1 MPRKTF
7 RKKYIRRR
15 RRPTRQRRGR
25 PLNGMQRRALTTV
38 TKKFTKVY
46 DIVVLPGAGSAQV
59 SVSMMGAANTT
70 NPGLTTCMWNQN

>member
-15 RRPTRQRRGR
+15 RPAKQRRGR

-46 DIVVLPGAGSAQV
+46 DIVVQNGAGSSQIT
-59 SVSMMGAANTT
+59 VSMIGAANTT